1 MWNLLLLFGLKSVG
15 EMRLKFRR
23 CLIDGSAQVL
33 VVNFLSYDCIRFRE
47 FFQEMCEVR
56 NLDFFPSVHY

>member
-1 MWNLLLLFGLKSVG
+1 MWNLLLLFGLKSVR

-33 VVNFLSYDCIRFRE
+33 VVISYPTIAF
-47 FFQEMCEVR
+47 
-56 NLDFFPSVHY
+56 DFVHFSKKCVK